1 MSNFEL
7 RLISPD
13 EELFNGPVYMVV
25 IPGEDGDFAAMHL
38 HSPTI
43 TYLRPGKIEVID
55 ENSNLVSAFFTGSG
69 FVKLNQNSCIIM
81 TDYIKKL
88 EDIKINNINF
98 EISNIKEE
106 LSKENDEKIKEKL
119 QEKMKILEIEKSL
132 ANNH

>member
-1 MSNFEL
+1 M
-7 RLISPD
+7 
-13 EELFNGPVYMVV
+13 LFDIIIIAFAIQVWVKVKQDLPPADHTIMITAQQWGWVFSY
-25 IPGEDGDFAAMHL
+25 PGEDGDFAAMHL

-88 EDIKINNINF
+88 EDIK
-98 EISNIKEE
+98 
-106 LSKENDEKIKEKL
+106 
-119 QEKMKILEIEKSL
+119 KSSPFSL
-132 ANNH
+132 